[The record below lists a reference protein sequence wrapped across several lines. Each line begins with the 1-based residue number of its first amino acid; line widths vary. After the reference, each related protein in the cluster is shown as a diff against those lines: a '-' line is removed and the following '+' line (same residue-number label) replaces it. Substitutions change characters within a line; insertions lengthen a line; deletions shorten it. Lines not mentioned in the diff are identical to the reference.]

1 MTLSG
6 GRDDP
11 GDERPRAGRGRLR
24 IYLGAA
30 PGVGKTYAMLGE
42 AHRRTARGTD
52 VVVGFVESH
61 RRPQT
66 EAMIAGLEVVPRR
79 SLEHRGTRFEEMD
92 LDAVLARRPDV
103 ALVDE
108 LAHTNVPGSRNTK
121 RWQDVHELL
130 AAGIDVV
137 STVNIQHLESLNDVV
152 EAITGVRQRETVPDS
167 VVRAADQIEL
177 VDMSPE
183 SLRRRLAHGNVYAPE
198 KVDAAL
204 GNYFRVG
211 NLTAL
216 RELALLW
223 VADRVEEGLERYR
236 EEHGIQG
243 TWAARTR
250 IVVALTG
257 SPHDDALLRRGALI
271 AGRSAGRALTAVHVV
286 RGDGTRGARPDAL
299 ASLRQLAE
307 DLGGTFHTVVGDD
320 VAAAVLDFA
329 RSVNGTQVVVGTSRR
344 GRWSTALRPS
354 TADLIVRDSGDIDV
368 HVVTRT
374 GPATSERDQRRRVR
388 GPRRGLPWL
397 LAVILPVL
405 LTMLL
410 LPFRDALSL
419 STVLLAFLIG
429 VVATSLVGGLLPA
442 VATAVEASLLVNFY
456 FVPPVGTFT
465 IAEPENAF
473 AILVFVVVGAV
484 VASIV
489 DRSTARA
496 AQAARRGA
504 EASVLAS
511 LSAGVLRRQD
521 GVRALLEQAC
531 ETFGM
536 HSAALFELSAERGSP
551 TIVEVSGEHPP
562 SSPDRADVT
571 VDAGPSLVLALS
583 GAPLPASDR
592 RILDAFAAQ
601 AAAVL
606 ERDRLAVKAA
616 DAARL
621 RESEAVRT
629 ALLTAVSHDL
639 RTPLAGIKA
648 SITTLQD
655 EGLQLSDDDRRALLG
670 DAADSADRLDAL
682 VANLLDL
689 SRIQTGSVRPRLEP
703 TSLDEVLQRALHG
716 VPDGAVADETDDAAP
731 LLLTDAGLLERC
743 IANLVENAVRYSP
756 EDRAVRLCAA
766 RVPEHAL
773 QLRIVDQGPGVDG
786 ADRERMFEP
795 FQRLGDVPSG
805 SGVGLGLAVARGL
818 AEAVGA
824 TLDAEDT
831 PGGGLTMVLTI
842 PLADPAGAS
851 DGAAAT
857 ARAPRDQSPR

>member
-1 MTLSG
+1 M
-6 GRDDP
+6 
-11 GDERPRAGRGRLR
+11 
-24 IYLGAA
+24 Y
-30 PGVGKTYAMLGE
+30 
-42 AHRRTARGTD
+42 
-52 VVVGFVESH
+52 
-61 RRPQT
+61 
-66 EAMIAGLEVVPRR
+66 
-79 SLEHRGTRFEEMD
+79 
-92 LDAVLARRPDV
+92 
-103 ALVDE
+103 
-108 LAHTNVPGSRNTK
+108 K
-121 RWQDVHELL
+121 RQ
-130 AAGIDVV
+130 
-137 STVNIQHLESLNDVV
+137 IQHLESLNDVV
-152 EAITGVRQRETVPDS
+152 EAITGVKQRETVPDA

-236 EEHGIQG
+236 EQQGIQQ

-257 SPHDDALLRRGALI
+257 SQTDEGLLRRGALI

-286 RGDGTRGARPDAL
+286 RGDGTRGARPDTL
-299 ASLRQLAE
+299 AALRQLTE

-320 VAAAVLDFA
+320 VATAVLDFA

-344 GRWSTALRPS
+344 GRLSTALRPS

-368 HVVTRT
+368 HVVTRGAKEGGRGT
-374 GPATSERDQRRRVR
+374 AEPGRRIRGRRRAWSWVL
-388 GPRRGLPWL
+388 GL
-397 LAVILPVL
+397 AIPVV
-405 LTMLL
+405 LTALL
-410 LPFRDALSL
+410 LPVRDSLSL
-419 STVLLAFLIG
+419 STVLLAFLLG
-429 VVATSLVGGLLPA
+429 VVATSLVGGLVPA
-442 VATAVEASLLVNFY
+442 VVTAVEASLLANFY

-473 AILVFVVVGAV
+473 AIAVFVGVGAV
-484 VASIV
+484 VATIV
-489 DRSTARA
+489 DRSAVRA

-504 EASVLAS
+504 EANVLVS

-521 GVRALLEQAC
+521 GVRALLDQAR

-536 HSAALFELSAERGSP
+536 HSAALFERVGGAASV
-551 TIVEVSGEHPP
+551 IEVSGDEPP
-562 SSPDRADVT
+562 TSPDRADVS

-601 AAAVL
+601 TAAIL
-606 ERDRLAVKAA
+606 DRDRLAAKAA

-621 RESEAVRT
+621 RQSDAVRT

-648 SITTLQD
+648 SLTTLLDPDLRLDD
-655 EGLQLSDDDRRALLG
+655 EDRRALLH
-670 DAADSADRLDAL
+670 DAARSADRLDAL
-682 VANLLDL
+682 VSNLLDL
-689 SRIQTGSVRPRLEP
+689 SRIQTGEVCARLEP
-703 TSLDEVLQRALHG
+703 TSLDEVLQRALRG
-716 VPDGAVADETDDAAP
+716 VPEDRVVDETADSTP
-731 LLLTDAGLLERC
+731 LLQTDAGLLERC
-743 IANLVENAVRYSP
+743 VANLVENAVRHSP
-756 EDRAVRLCAA
+756 EGRPVRLCAA
-766 RVPEHAL
+766 EVPGRQL
-773 QLRIVDQGPGVDG
+773 QLRIIDRGPGVAAVERD
-786 ADRERMFEP
+786 RMFEP
-795 FQRLGDVPSG
+795 FQRLGDVPAG

-824 TLDAEDT
+824 AVEAEDT
-831 PGGGLTMVLTI
+831 PGGGLTMVVAV
-842 PLADPAGAS
+842 PLADVPTIDEVPS
-851 DGAAAT
+851 
-857 ARAPRDQSPR
+857 

>member
-1 MTLSG
+1 MTVH
-6 GRDDP
+6 DDP
-11 GDERPRAGRGRLR
+11 HDPDRRTATGRGRLR

-42 AHRRTARGTD
+42 AHRRAERGTD
-52 VVVGFVESH
+52 VVIGYVESH

-79 SLEHRGTRFEEMD
+79 TVEHRGATFTEMD
-92 LDAVLARRPDV
+92 VDAVLARRPDV

-108 LAHTNVPGSRNTK
+108 LAHTNVPGSRNAK

-152 EAITGVRQRETVPDS
+152 EAITGVKQRETVPDA

-183 SLRRRLAHGNVYAPE
+183 ALRRRLAHGNVYAPE

-236 EEHGIQG
+236 EQHGIQQ
-243 TWAARTR
+243 TWAARAR

-257 SPHDDALLRRGALI
+257 SASDEALLRRGALI

-286 RGDGTRGARPDAL
+286 RGDGTRGARPETL
-299 ASLRQLAE
+299 AALRQLTE

-320 VAAAVLDFA
+320 IATAVLDFA

-344 GRWSTALRPS
+344 GRLSTALRPS
-354 TADLIVRDSGDIDV
+354 TAGDIVRDSGEIDV
-368 HVVTRT
+368 HVVTRGT
-374 GPATSERDQRRRVR
+374 HPDELQRRDAGRR
-388 GPRRGLPWL
+388 IHGPRKVWAWAVGLALPL
-397 LAVILPVL
+397 LLTLVLLPV
-405 LTMLL
+405 
-410 LPFRDALSL
+410 RDALSL
-419 STVLLAFLIG
+419 STVLLAFLLG
-429 VVATSLVGGLLPA
+429 VVATALVGGLAPA
-442 VATAVEASLLVNFY
+442 IVTALEASLFANFF

-473 AILVFVVVGAV
+473 AIAVFVGVGAV
-484 VASIV
+484 VATIV
-489 DRSTARA
+489 DRSAARA

-504 EASVLAS
+504 EANVLAS
-511 LSAGVLRRQD
+511 LSAGVLRRRD
-521 GVRALLEQAC
+521 GVRALLDQAR
-531 ETFGM
+531 ETFSM
-536 HSAALFELSAERGSP
+536 RSAALFETVDGVTAV
-551 TIVEVSGEHPP
+551 IEVSGDIPP
-562 SSPDRADVT
+562 AAPDRADVA

-583 GAPLPASDR
+583 GSPLPASDR

-606 ERDRLAVKAA
+606 ERDRLATRAA
-616 DAARL
+616 DATRL
-621 RESEAVRT
+621 RESEAMRT

-648 SITTLQD
+648 SLSTLQD
-655 EGLQLSDDDRRALLG
+655 DELHLDDDDRRELLQ
-670 DAADSADRLDAL
+670 DAASATDRLDAL

-689 SRIQTGSVRPRLEP
+689 SRIQTGAVRPRLEP

-716 VPDGAVADETDDAAP
+716 LPAGRVLDETDDSAP
-731 LLLTDAGLLERC
+731 LLLTDGGLLERC
-743 IANLVENAVRYSP
+743 VANLVENAVRHSP
-756 EDRAVRLCAA
+756 EDRPVRLCAA
-766 RVPEHAL
+766 EVPGGTL
-773 QLRIVDQGPGVDG
+773 QLRVVDRGPGVDPT
-786 ADRERMFEP
+786 DRDRMFEP
-795 FQRLGDVPSG
+795 FQRLGDVPAG

-818 AEAVGA
+818 ADAVGA
-824 TLDAEDT
+824 SIEVEDT
-831 PGGGLTMVLTI
+831 PGGGLTMVVSV
-842 PLADPAGAS
+842 PLATSSARVDAS
-851 DGAAAT
+851 
-857 ARAPRDQSPR
+857 S